1 MLYICTKFGQ
11 STGISKDFRVT
22 DLDSR
27 VDTRVVVNVDRC
39 TNRWKTQSKDSAMP
53 EAGETKRVIGPWGR
67 STV

>member
-11 STGISKDFRVT
+11 SISKDFRVT

-39 TNRWKTQSKDSAMP
+39 TNRWKTRSKDSAMP
-53 EAGETKRVIGPWGR
+53 EAGETKRVISPWGR